1 MQPTSTSRKYDRRK
15 DEELG
20 RSKVGRVT
28 SKSGGIRGGHL
39 ASKQS
44 KRRKNKGEMDER
56 YWYEPR
62 GAVQLVRTSWQLDS
76 TVSFDYW

>member
-28 SKSGGIRGGHL
+28 SKSGGIRGTCCYKTVK
-39 ASKQS
+39 A
-44 KRRKNKGEMDER
+44 RKNKGQMDER